1 MIKSDCVYFQGDK
14 PCKFKRLCE
23 ACPHYETFP
32 NRILV
37 IKGRAQGDVLRT
49 TALLPGLKRKFPQ
62 SHISWLVDEESK
74 DLLVNNPYVDRIICF
89 QGEDI
94 LPFLV
99 KKFDVLI
106 SLDKESP
113 SISLATGIISPQKFG
128 FGMNEYGNLTTFNKA
143 SEYAYRLGL
152 DDDLKFY
159 QNKKTYQ
166 EIIYEIAE
174 IRYKNDE
181 YVFRLR
187 EEDKKKA
194 KEFFKKNKISKNR
207 LAVGLNTGA
216 GTKFETKQWPKERY
230 LKLIDDLRTHLKA
243 NIFLLG
249 GLREKK
255 FNRSLE
261 KKSQHRVYN
270 TGSDN
275 SLREFAGLI
284 SMMDLVVSSDTLGMH
299 LAIGLGKEVIVL
311 FGPTCPQEIEL
322 YNRGTKLFAGVTCSP
337 CYKQSCL
344 DMKCMKEITAEQ
356 VFEEIKKLV

>member
-1 MIKSDCVYFQGDK
+1 MIRSDCVYFQGDK
-14 PCKFKRLCE
+14 PCKFERLCE
-23 ACPHYETFP
+23 ACPHYEAFP
-32 NRILV
+32 KRILV

-49 TALLPGLKRKFPQ
+49 TALLPGLKRKFPE

-89 QGEDI
+89 RWEDI

-99 KKFDVLI
+99 EKFDVLI

-113 SISLATGIISPQKFG
+113 SISLASGIISSRKFG
-128 FGMNEYGNLTTFNKA
+128 FGMNEYGNLIIFNKA

-152 DDDLKFY
+152 DDELKFY
-159 QNKKTYQ
+159 QNRKTYQ

-174 IRYKNDE
+174 IKYKNDE
-181 YVFRLR
+181 YVFRLK
-187 EEDKKKA
+187 EEEKKKA

-207 LAVGLNTGA
+207 LAVGLNTGS

-230 LKLIDDLRTHLKA
+230 LKLIDHLNTQLQA
-243 NIFLLG
+243 NVFLLG

-255 FNRSLE
+255 FNLSLE
-261 KKSQHRVYN
+261 KKSKHRVYN
-270 TGSDN
+270 TGNDN
-275 SLREFAGLI
+275 SLREFAGFI

-299 LAIGLGKEVIVL
+299 LAIGLGKKVIAL

-322 YNRGTKLFAGVTCSP
+322 YSRGTKLFAGVSCSP
-337 CYKQSCL
+337 CYKQSCV
-344 DMKCMKEITAEQ
+344 DMQCMEKITTEQ
-356 VFEEIKKLV
+356 VIKEIKKLI